1 MTKAQIYTAIA
12 AVLTTLQE
20 AGPGPHPRSHIH
32 LALQHQGYTSQDC
45 YALEQL
51 MRESGLITVT
61 ASTIENTAAGNTVA
75 AKLNATLTAA
85 RN

>member
-1 MTKAQIYTAIA
+1 MTKARIYTAIA

-32 LALQHQGYTSQDC
+32 LALQHQGHTSQDC

-61 ASTIENTAAGNTVA
+61 ASTIENTEAGNTVA
-75 AKLNATLTAA
+75 AKLNAILTAA